1 MTLYIPFICI
11 ALGCTINWKGLPER
25 ALSIIN
31 FIMNSAL
38 MLLMT
43 VVGLNVGTSREVMDN
58 LGKIGLNCAIMC
70 LSSVFFA
77 VLLMVLLEKTIV
89 PLEEIRLKLHEEK
102 GLVLKEVPDRR
113 GVDPLMICMP
123 LAIILG
129 LLLGIYVFP
138 DVSEHTLDVLLS
150 ISLIFLYTGA
160 GVSLATNKIAF
171 LYIKKLGFRI
181 LLLPLAIFVGGL
193 ISGFLMSKILGV
205 DLCWSVTSSSTMGY
219 YSLPGAFMT
228 EAYGVEAG
236 IYGFM
241 VNIFRDICTVT
252 LMPLLKKISKGAPI
266 ASGAGGC
273 MDSMFIPVTRAV
285 GPELGM
291 TGLIVGTIITIFVPF
306 WLPISKIIFS

>member
-1 MTLYIPFICI
+1 
-11 ALGCTINWKGLPER
+11 
-25 ALSIIN
+25 
-31 FIMNSAL
+31 

-43 VVGLNVGTSREVMDN
+43 VVGLNVGTSREVLDN
-58 LGKIGLNCAIMC
+58 IGKIGLNCAIMC

-77 VLLMVLLEKTIV
+77 VVLMALMEKTIL
-89 PLEEIRLKLHEEK
+89 PLEEIRLKLLEEK
-102 GLVLKEVPDRR
+102 GLNLKAVPENI

-129 LLLGIYVFP
+129 LVLGIFVFP
-138 DVSEHTLDVLLS
+138 DIKESTLDTLLT

-160 GVSLATNKIAF
+160 GVSLATNKVAF
-171 LYIKKLGFRI
+171 LYIKKLGLRI

-193 ISGFLMSKILGV
+193 ISGLIMSKLLGV

-219 YSLPGAFMT
+219 YSLPGAYMT

-236 IYGFM
+236 VYGFM
-241 VNIFRDICTVT
+241 VNIFRDIFTVT
-252 LMPLLKKISKGAPI
+252 LMPILKRISKGAPI

-285 GPELGM
+285 GPELGIA
-291 TGLIVGTIITIFVPF
+291 GLIVGTIITIFVPF
-306 WLPISKIIFS
+306 WLPLSQMILG

>member
-11 ALGCTINWKGLPER
+11 AIGALINWKGLPDKV
-25 ALSIIN
+25 LDIIN

-58 LGKIGLNCAIMC
+58 LGKIGLNCIIMC

-77 VLLMVLLEKTIV
+77 VLLMVILEKTIV
-89 PLEEIRLKLHEEK
+89 PLEEIRQKLLKEK
-102 GLVLKEVPDRR
+102 GLELKAVPENI

-129 LLLGIYVFP
+129 VLLGIFVCP
-138 DVSEHTLDVLLS
+138 DIKESTLDILLN

-171 LYIKKLGFRI
+171 LYIKKLGLRII
-181 LLLPLAIFVGGL
+181 LLPIAIFVGGL
-193 ISGFLMSKILGV
+193 ISGLIMSKLLHV
-205 DLCWSVTSSSTMGY
+205 DLCWSVTASSTMGY

-241 VNIFRDICTVT
+241 VNIFRDIVTVSC
-252 LMPLLKKISKGAPI
+252 MPLLKRISKGSPI

-285 GPELGM
+285 GPELGIA
-291 TGLIVGTIITIFVPF
+291 GLIVGTIITIFVPF
-306 WLPISKIIFS
+306 WLPLSQMILG

>member
-11 ALGCTINWKGLPER
+11 ALGCVINWRGLPER
-25 ALSIIN
+25 VLNIIN

-38 MLLMT
+38 MLLMA
-43 VVGLNVGTSREVMDN
+43 VVGLNVGTSKEVLN
-58 LGKIGLNCAIMC
+58 NIGTIGLNCAIMC
-70 LSSVFFA
+70 LGSVFCA

-89 PLEEIRLKLHEEK
+89 PLDEIRLKLLEEK
-102 GLVLKEVPDRR
+102 GLVLKSVPEGK

-123 LAIILG
+123 LAILLG
-129 LLLGIYVFP
+129 LLLGIYVCP
-138 DVSEHTLDVLLS
+138 DISEHTLDVLLS

-160 GVSLATNKIAF
+160 GVSLATNKVAF
-171 LYIKKLGFRI
+171 LYIKKLGLRI

-193 ISGFLMSKILGV
+193 ISGFIMHLILGV
-205 DLCWSVTSSSTMGY
+205 DLCWSVTASSTMGY

-252 LMPLLKKISKGAPI
+252 LMPILKKISKGSPI

-285 GPELGM
+285 GPELGIA
-291 TGLIVGTIITIFVPF
+291 GLIVGTIITIFVPF
-306 WLPISKIIFS
+306 WLPISKMIVG

>member
-11 ALGCTINWKGLPER
+11 AIGALINWKGLPQK
-25 ALSIIN
+25 ALDIIN
-31 FIMNSAL
+31 IIMNTAL

-43 VVGLNVGTSREVMDN
+43 VVGLNVGTSREVLDN
-58 LGKIGLNCAIMC
+58 IGKIGLNCAIMC

-77 VLLMVLLEKTIV
+77 VLLMVIMEKTIL
-89 PLEEIRLKLHEEK
+89 PLEEIRLKLMEEK
-102 GLVLKEVPDRR
+102 GLDLKAVPENK

-129 LLLGIYVFP
+129 LLLGIFVCP
-138 DVSEHTLDVLLS
+138 DIKESMLDTLLT

-171 LYIKKLGFRI
+171 LYIKKLGLRI
-181 LLLPLAIFVGGL
+181 ILIPLGIFVGGL
-193 ISGFLMSKILGV
+193 ISGVLMSKLLGV
-205 DLCWSVTSSSTMGY
+205 DFCWSVTASSTMGY

-236 IYGFM
+236 VYGFM
-241 VNIFRDICTVT
+241 VNIFRDIFTVT
-252 LMPLLKKISKGAPI
+252 LMPVLKRISKGAPI

-285 GPELGM
+285 GPELGIA
-291 TGLIVGTIITIFVPF
+291 GLISGTIITIFVPF
-306 WLPISKIIFS
+306 WLPLSRMIMG

>member
-11 ALGCTINWKGLPER
+11 ALGCAINWKGLPQKM
-25 ALSIIN
+25 LDIIN

-43 VVGLNVGTSREVMDN
+43 VVGLNVGTSKEVMDN
-58 LGKIGLNCAIMC
+58 LGKIGLNCIVMC

-77 VLLMVLLEKTIV
+77 VVLMVALEKTIV
-89 PLEEIRLKLHEEK
+89 PLEEIRLKLLEEK
-102 GLVLKEVPDRR
+102 GLVLKSVPENR

-129 LLLGIYVFP
+129 LLLGIYVCP
-138 DVSEHTLDVLLS
+138 DISESTLDTLLS

-160 GVSLATNKIAF
+160 GVSLATNKVAF
-171 LYIKKLGFRI
+171 LYIKKLGLRI

-193 ISGFLMSKILGV
+193 ISGFIMSKLLGV
-205 DLCWSVTSSSTMGY
+205 DLCWSVTASSTMGY

-285 GPELGM
+285 GPELGI

-306 WLPISKIIFS
+306 WLPISRVILG

>member
-11 ALGCTINWKGLPER
+11 ALGCAVNWRGLPER
-25 ALSIIN
+25 VLNIIN

-38 MLLMT
+38 MLLMA
-43 VVGLNVGTSREVMDN
+43 VVGLNVGTSKEVLN
-58 LGKIGLNCAIMC
+58 NIGTIGLNCAIMC
-70 LSSVFFA
+70 LGSVFCA

-89 PLEEIRLKLHEEK
+89 PLEEIRLKLLEEK
-102 GLVLKEVPDRR
+102 GLVLKAVPEGK

-129 LLLGIYVFP
+129 LLLGIYVWP
-138 DVSEHTLDVLLS
+138 DISEQTLDVLLS

-160 GVSLATNKIAF
+160 GVSLATNKVAF
-171 LYIKKLGFRI
+171 LYIKKLGLRI

-193 ISGFLMSKILGV
+193 ISGFIMHLILGV
-205 DLCWSVTSSSTMGY
+205 DLCWSVTASSTMGY

-252 LMPLLKKISKGAPI
+252 LMPILKKISKGSPI

-285 GPELGM
+285 GPELGIA
-291 TGLIVGTIITIFVPF
+291 GLIVGTIITIFVPF
-306 WLPISKIIFS
+306 WLPISRIIFG

>member
-11 ALGCTINWKGLPER
+11 ALGCAINWKGLPER

-38 MLLMT
+38 MLLMA
-43 VVGLNVGTSREVMDN
+43 VVGLNVGTSREVLDN
-58 LGKIGLNCAIMC
+58 IGKIGLNCIIMC
-70 LSSVFFA
+70 LGSVFFA
-77 VLLMVLLEKTIV
+77 VLIMVLMEKTIL
-89 PLEEIRLKLHEEK
+89 PLEEIRLKLMEEK
-102 GLVLKEVPDRR
+102 GISLKGVEETK

-129 LLLGIYVFP
+129 LILGIFVFP
-138 DVSEHTLDVLLS
+138 DIEDSTLDTLLN

-171 LYIKKLGFRI
+171 LYIKKLGLRI
-181 LLLPLAIFVGGL
+181 LLIPLGIFIGGL
-193 ISGFLMSKILGV
+193 ISGFLMAKILGV
-205 DLCWSVTSSSTMGY
+205 DMCWSVTASSTMGY

-241 VNIFRDICTVT
+241 VNIFRDIVTVT
-252 LMPLLKKISKGAPI
+252 AMPLIKRISKGAPL

-285 GPELGM
+285 GPELGIA
-291 TGLIVGTIITIFVPF
+291 GLISGTIITIFVPF
-306 WLPISKIIFS
+306 WLPLSQMIMG

>member
-11 ALGCTINWKGLPER
+11 AIGALINWKGLPDKV
-25 ALSIIN
+25 LDIIN

-58 LGKIGLNCAIMC
+58 LGKIGLNCIIMC

-77 VLLMVLLEKTIV
+77 VLLMVILEKTIV
-89 PLEEIRLKLHEEK
+89 PLEEIRQKLLKEK
-102 GLVLKEVPDRR
+102 GLELKAVPENK

-129 LLLGIYVFP
+129 VLLGIFVCP
-138 DVSEHTLDVLLS
+138 DIKESTLDILLN

-171 LYIKKLGFRI
+171 LYIKKLGLRII
-181 LLLPLAIFVGGL
+181 LLPIAIFVGGL
-193 ISGFLMSKILGV
+193 ISGLIMSKLLNV
-205 DLCWSVTSSSTMGY
+205 DLCWSVTASSTMGY

-241 VNIFRDICTVT
+241 VNIFRDIVTVSC
-252 LMPLLKKISKGAPI
+252 MPLLKRISKGSPI

-285 GPELGM
+285 GPELGIA
-291 TGLIVGTIITIFVPF
+291 GLIVGTIITIFVPF
-306 WLPISKIIFS
+306 WLPLSQMILG

>member
-11 ALGCTINWKGLPER
+11 AIGAVINWKGLPEKV
-25 ALSIIN
+25 LKVIN

-43 VVGLNVGTSREVMDN
+43 VVGLNVGTSREVLDN
-58 LGKIGLNCAIMC
+58 IGKIGLNCIIMC
-70 LSSVFFA
+70 LSSIAFA
-77 VLLMVLLEKTIV
+77 VLLMVIMEKTIL
-89 PLEEIRLKLHEEK
+89 PLEEIRLKLHEER
-102 GLVLKEVPDRR
+102 GLDIKPVEEIK
-113 GVDPLMICMP
+113 GVDPLLIAMP

-129 LLLGIYVFP
+129 LLLGIFVFP
-138 DVSEHTLDVLLS
+138 DIKESTLDILLA
-150 ISLIFLYTGA
+150 ISLILLYTGA

-171 LYIKKLGFRI
+171 LYIRKLGLRI
-181 LLLPLAIFVGGL
+181 LLIPLAIFVGGL
-193 ISGFLMSKILGV
+193 ISGFIMSKLLGV
-205 DLCWSVTSSSTMGY
+205 DLCWSVTASSTMGY

-252 LMPLLKKISKGAPI
+252 FMPILKRISKGSPI

-285 GPELGM
+285 GPELGIA
-291 TGLIVGTIITIFVPF
+291 GLITGTIITIFVPF
-306 WLPISKIIFS
+306 WLPLSQLIFN

>member
-11 ALGCTINWKGLPER
+11 AIGALINLKGLPEK
-25 ALSIIN
+25 ALDIIN
-31 FIMNSAL
+31 IIMNSAL

-43 VVGLNVGTSREVMDN
+43 VVGLNVGTSREVLDN
-58 LGKIGLNCAIMC
+58 IGKIGLNCFIMC
-70 LSSVFFA
+70 LSSVF
-77 VLLMVLLEKTIV
+77 
-89 PLEEIRLKLHEEK
+89 LEEIRLKLLEEK
-102 GLVLKEVPDRR
+102 GLNLKAVPEKK

-129 LLLGIYVFP
+129 LLLGIFVCP
-138 DVSEHTLDVLLS
+138 DIKESTLDTLLT

-160 GVSLATNKIAF
+160 GVSLATNKTAF
-171 LYIKKLGFRI
+171 LYIKKLGLRI
-181 LLLPLAIFVGGL
+181 LLLPLAIFAGGL
-193 ISGFLMSKILGV
+193 ISGLIMSKLLGV
-205 DLCWSVTSSSTMGY
+205 DLCWSVTASSTMGY

-252 LMPLLKKISKGAPI
+252 LMPLLKRISKGATI

-285 GPELGM
+285 GPELGIA
-291 TGLIVGTIITIFVPF
+291 GLIVGTIITIFVPF
-306 WLPISKIIFS
+306 WLPLSQMILG